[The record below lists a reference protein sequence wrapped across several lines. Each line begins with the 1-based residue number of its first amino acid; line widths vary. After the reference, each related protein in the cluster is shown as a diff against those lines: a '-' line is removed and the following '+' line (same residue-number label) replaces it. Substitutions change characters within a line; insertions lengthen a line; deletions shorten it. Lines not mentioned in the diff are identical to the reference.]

1 MQHMVEGEVSVAAPS
16 RPKASEKRCLA
27 AWFSVAECK
36 AKRDS
41 GICELLCATDD
52 TSMSCSSI
60 GGFLFFG
67 RAVGHERPASVWQ
80 LDEMRQMVVDTKA
93 TTWAVFQCQ
102 YGGLSPKPTRF
113 VSNIPHAKSLKYAKW
128 PSFTNVGQ

>member
-1 MQHMVEGEVSVAAPS
+1 MVEGEVSVAAPS

-27 AWFSVAECK
+27 AWFSVAQCK
-36 AKRDS
+36 AEGDS
-41 GICELLCATDD
+41 GICELLCATDVQACRAAA
-52 TSMSCSSI
+52 SVGSY
-60 GGFLFFG
+60 FLVEHPEDLG
-67 RAVGHERPASVWQ
+67 AVGNERPASVWQ

-113 VSNIPHAKSLKYAKW
+113 VQIFLTQSP
-128 PSFTNVGQ
+128 